1 MTGLYRMDRR
11 NGLDCGGVWRLAPA
25 NQLGSVVVVER
36 IDLTDDNG
44 NPVRVGG
51 IRREWLIPHQ
61 PTDARHTDPA
71 TAHSAAALQTEP
83 VKRASHRLV
92 LTLLAKW
99 GPMTDHQ
106 LAERMSRELGRHI
119 GHDNAGKR
127 RLEMKRCGFVEKT
140 GTTAPT
146 PSGGEA
152 EVYRISSAGKR
163 ELANWS
169 MNPSTTPTLKAVS

>member
-1 MTGLYRMDRR
+1 MTGLFVFDRR
-11 NGLDCGGVWRLAPA
+11 NGLDCGGVWRMVPA
-25 NQLGSVVVVER
+25 NQLGSDVVVER
-36 IDLTDDNG
+36 TNLTDDNG
-44 NPVRVGG
+44 NPVRVQVP
-51 IRREWLIPHQ
+51 RHLLVAYRPA
-61 PTDARHTDPA
+61 DARATDPA
-71 TAHSAAALQTEP
+71 TARDAAALQTEP

-106 LAERMSRELGRHI
+106 LAERMSRDVGRHI

-127 RLEMKRCGFVEKT
+127 RLEMKRVGFVEKT

-169 MNPSTTPTLKAVS
+169 INPPTSLEEAS